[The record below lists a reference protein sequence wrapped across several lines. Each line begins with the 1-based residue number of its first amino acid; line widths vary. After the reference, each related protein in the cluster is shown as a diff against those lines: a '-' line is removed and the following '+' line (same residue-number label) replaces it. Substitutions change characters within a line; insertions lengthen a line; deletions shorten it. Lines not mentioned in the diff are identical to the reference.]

1 MDFHPMSLC
10 ICSKFGHEAQQRVLE
25 QCASVMN
32 NSRQVC
38 DDDVD
43 NIIICG
49 SDARVSVLNSALQVI
64 WVACGTVSKPLAISL
79 FSVRWQ
85 RLYALVN
92 CLHAL
97 Y

>member
-1 MDFHPMSLC
+1 
-10 ICSKFGHEAQQRVLE
+10 
-25 QCASVMN
+25 MN